1 VTLILS
7 PVASQ
12 DRQAIAEKIQALP
25 SVNRVGITRA
35 DDQAILDALRE
46 RFSPPALVIERSP
59 SKQVLGDLNSIA
71 SIRLLGPGRVLRL
84 QPPTRQLADEGR
96 QPPAYSEYY
105 TTADR
110 LQPKA

>member
-1 VTLILS
+1 LVNRKEGGGFDGVTLILS

-46 RFSPPALVIERSP
+46 RFSTPALVIERSP

-71 SIRLLGPGRVLRL
+71 SIRLLGPAAGC
-84 QPPTRQLADEGR
+84 
-96 QPPAYSEYY
+96 
-105 TTADR
+105 
-110 LQPKA
+110 